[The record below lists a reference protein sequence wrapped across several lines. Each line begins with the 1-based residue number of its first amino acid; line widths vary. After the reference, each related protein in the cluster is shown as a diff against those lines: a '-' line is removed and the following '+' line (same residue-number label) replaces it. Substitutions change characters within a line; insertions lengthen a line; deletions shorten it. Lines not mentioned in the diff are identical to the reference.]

1 MPDVSELLFG
11 LVLAEAEHHPP
22 SARRWRP
29 LSSDR
34 PKFPASATG
43 CSSSAVGA
51 HALGLSWLRRPVIAV
66 DELSSRRTRDPD
78 NRSYFFFFF
87 FFSFSMTRSAFRS
100 TRSASNLLRLPAF
113 RCCAA
118 RALAFLAC
126 FASGIG

>member
-66 DELSSRRTRDPD
+66 DELSSRRIRAA
-78 NRSYFFFFF
+78 RSAAVDELSSRRIRAARSAGPEILTTEATSS
-87 FFSFSMTRSAFRS
+87 SFS
-100 TRSASNLLRLPAF
+100 
-113 RCCAA
+113 
-118 RALAFLAC
+118 
-126 FASGIG
+126 

>member
-66 DELSSRRTRDPD
+66 DELSSRRIRAA
-78 NRSYFFFFF
+78 RSAGPEILTTEATSS
-87 FFSFSMTRSAFRS
+87 SFSSS
-100 TRSASNLLRLPAF
+100 LSP
-113 RCCAA
+113 
-118 RALAFLAC
+118 
-126 FASGIG
+126 